1 MFRTGLFACIGLV
14 AVAGP
19 LAAQTR
25 EQKVRADRDKVVAE
39 GFWIY
44 NDLEKGLVKAR
55 ETGNRYSS
63 CSAVSLAK
71 SV

>member
-1 MFRTGLFACIGLV
+1 MLRPGFFAFIGLV
-14 AVAGP
+14 AA

-63 CSAVSLAK
+63 CSAVSRAK
-71 SV
+71 SA